1 MSPSSHLTLR
11 PSKSTGYPSLLEN
24 TLTRLTVYTASDLL
38 ANSLL
43 ADVPAISSPPSLP
56 ANSLPAD
63 SLLAVKCPIAVLP
76 LTGLY

>member
-11 PSKSTGYPSLLEN
+11 SLQVYRLSLFVGKYVDWTNSLL
-24 TLTRLTVYTASDLL
+24 ASNLL

-56 ANSLPAD
+56 ANSLPAG
-63 SLLAVKCPIAVLP
+63 SLLVNDLP
-76 LTGLY
+76 HRVY